1 MVWIGLIR
9 FNGWNNPFESQAVLL
24 IQHGCVGI
32 SVCPNGIRLRTEG
45 KLDEGT
51 RSRRDPD
58 GIRKPDRMDPVRT
71 RGWHT
76 FVNMLE

>member
-24 IQHGCVGI
+24 IQHG
-32 SVCPNGIRLRTEG
+32 IRLRTEG
-45 KLDEGT
+45 KPDEGT

-58 GIRKPDRMDPVRT
+58 GIQKPDRMDPVRT
-71 RGWHT
+71 GGWNK